1 MAQISQSGKAGGN
14 SVNKM
19 HELIAKASLMGE
31 DVIDKKTSRRYDAD
45 KIQNVQLITDHYGNW
60 T

>member
-1 MAQISQSGKAGGN
+1 MAQISLSGKAGGN